1 MKKDHQ
7 DNEQAQLDALATK
20 ILDARV
26 SRRTLMSASAA
37 SAAMMLMPGMAK
49 AQAASQPPKG
59 RKGQIIVGVSQEPTI
74 FHPLMPGIEVDQGV
88 WFAMFNPLW
97 HTEPDGSFVPDL
109 AAAVPTV
116 ENGGISADGLQWKVK
131 LRKGVK
137 WHDGTDF
144 TSEDVKFT
152 LELINNKNFRAAT
165 RLGHGL
171 VQDIK
176 TNGPNEISWKMSK
189 GYSPYLAL
197 LSWTFIVPKH
207 ILASATDPNATAFAS
222 APVGT
227 GPFKWSRR
235 VAGQSVTL
243 EANTN
248 YFGDGPYVER
258 VIWSYVPDA
267 NVLYTQ
273 FKTGQI
279 DYAGY
284 NGLLAHFYKEAAAL
298 PDRKVLS
305 GSNGQIECIVM
316 NFTKPQFADKN
327 VRKALLAGINR
338 KAIIDVVYYGLP
350 QQAESYTISTSW
362 AFNPNLPKQSFD
374 VAAGSKLLEEAGW
387 KAGSD
392 GVRAKNGVK
401 LEFAVATIAGN
412 PQREQVLQL
421 IQQDWKKM
429 GVAMSIKTM
438 PSAVVYGDYYTKSQ
452 FDALLLS
459 STFGTGADP
468 DPTQRFS
475 STAIPVQG
483 GGGQNFYQYRN
494 AEVDRLLLIGQQ
506 TFKRNERKDAYWKIQ
521 AAIRD
526 DLAILP
532 ICQPTVIEGTK
543 AKLVGLRQNP
553 TVRSNCWNIGSWYW
567 KA

>member
-1 MKKDHQ
+1 MKNDRKAP
-7 DNEQAQLDALATK
+7 EQAPLETLAGAIFDTR
-20 ILDARV
+20 I
-26 SRRTLMSASAA
+26 SRRTLMTASAA
-37 SAAMMLMPGMAK
+37 SAAMMLIPGLVK
-49 AQAASQPPKG
+49 AQAADLPPKG
-59 RKGQIIVGVSQEPTI
+59 RKGQIIVGVSQEPTV
-74 FHPLMPGIEVDQGV
+74 FHPLMPGIESDQGV
-88 WFAMFNPLW
+88 WFALFNPLW

-109 AAAVPTV
+109 AAEVPTV
-116 ENGGISADGLQWKVK
+116 ENGGISADGLQWKIK
-131 LRKGVK
+131 LRSGVK

-152 LELINNKNFRAAT
+152 LELINNKSFRAAT
-165 RLGHGL
+165 RLGHAL
-171 VQDIK
+171 VEDIK

-207 ILASATDPNATAFAS
+207 ILASAADPNATAFS
-222 APVGT
+222 AAPIGT

-235 VAGQSVTL
+235 IAGQSVTL
-243 EANTN
+243 EANPN
-248 YFGDGPYVER
+248 YFGEGPFVER
-258 VIWSYVPDA
+258 VIWNYIPDA
-267 NVLYTQ
+267 NGLYTQ

-284 NGLLAHFYKEAAAL
+284 NGLLAHVYKEASAL
-298 PDRKVLS
+298 PDRKVMS
-305 GSNGQIECIVM
+305 GTNGQIECIVM
-316 NFTKPQFADKN
+316 NFGKPQFSELA
-327 VRKALLAGINR
+327 VRKALYAGINR
-338 KAIIDVVYYGLP
+338 KAIIDFIYYGLP
-350 QQAESYTISTSW
+350 QQSESFLTSSSW
-362 AFNPNLPKQSFD
+362 AINPDLPKQNFD
-374 VAAGSKLLEEAGW
+374 LGLGARLLDAAGW
-387 KAGSD
+387 KPGAD
-392 GVRAKNGVK
+392 GVRTKGDIK
-401 LEFAVATIAGN
+401 LAFTVATIAGN

-475 STAIPVQG
+475 SAAIPVQG
-483 GGGQNFYQYRN
+483 GGGSNFYQYKN
-494 AEVDRLLLIGQQ
+494 AEVDQLLLVGQQ
-506 TFKRNERKDAYWKIQ
+506 AFERPQRKAAYGKIQ
-521 AAIRD
+521 SVIRE

-543 AKLVGLRQNP
+543 AKLVGLRQNA
-553 TVRSNCWNIGSWYW
+553 TVRSNCWNIGSWHW